1 MKEKKIFYGWIVVF
15 GCVCITAT
23 VVPMVMSLA
32 NVYLLAVTE
41 DMAISRS
48 AFTLVNTITQSMGI
62 IFSPIVAKK
71 LATGDLKKIQTI
83 ALVAFVGTY
92 FSFSFATAV
101 WQLYLLAIILGIA
114 YTSSTLIPVSMMI
127 TNWFEEKRGLAM
139 SIAMAGIGLGGFVF
153 SPILSYLLT
162 TFGWRAS
169 YRIMAILLLIITIP
183 ISLFVVKKSPAEMGL
198 QAYGASKKTKQTT
211 IQEEATSVLTIN
223 QLIKQPVFL
232 MLVFGIFC
240 NGLLNSGSLGQFPPA
255 LEEMHGVVVK
265 SSIISLYSL
274 VGIFGKLIL
283 GWIDDRFGTVK
294 STIFGCGFMT
304 LAFIL
309 LLNGHQLVMIYLMA
323 FCFGLGTP
331 IGTVSPPLI
340 TARIYGRKHYAE
352 VYGIISSI
360 SQIGLTLGSL
370 IIASIYDKTGS
381 YQNGW
386 KLLIILT
393 IITMITWILSM
404 QIPKKNSR
412 VIEVE

>member
-1 MKEKKIFYGWIVVF
+1 MKEKKIFYGWIVVL

-32 NVYLLAVTE
+32 NVYLLSVTE

-83 ALVAFVGTY
+83 ALIAFVGAY

-101 WQLYLLAIILGIA
+101 WQLYLLAIVLGIA

-139 SIAMAGIGLGGFVF
+139 SIAMAGIGLGGFIF
-153 SPILSYLLT
+153 SPVLSYLLT
-162 TFGWRAS
+162 TFGWRSS
-169 YRIMAILLLIITIP
+169 YRIMAILLLAITIP
-183 ISLFVVKKSPAEMGL
+183 ISLFVLKKSPSEMGL
-198 QAYGASKKTKQTT
+198 QAYGATKKAEQMTH
-211 IQEEATSVLTIN
+211 EEKESALTVN
-223 QLIKQPVFL
+223 QLIRQPVFL

-294 STIFGCGFMT
+294 SAIFGCGFMT

-360 SQIGLTLGSL
+360 SQVGLTLGSL

-386 KLLIILT
+386 KLLIVLT

-404 QIPKKNSR
+404 RMPRKRGQLL
-412 VIEVE
+412 ETE

>member
-1 MKEKKIFYGWIVVF
+1 MKEKKLFYGWKVVF

-23 VVPMVMSLA
+23 IVPMVMSLA
-32 NVYLLAVTE
+32 NVYLLSVT
-41 DMAISRS
+41 DDLGISRS

-62 IFSPIVAKK
+62 IFSPFVAKK
-71 LATGDLKKIQTI
+71 LATGNLKKIQTI
-83 ALVAFVGTY
+83 ALLFFIAAY
-92 FSFSFATAV
+92 FSFSFATAA
-101 WQLYLLAIILGIA
+101 WQLYLLAIVLGIA
-114 YTSSTLIPVSMMI
+114 YTSSTLIPVSMII

-139 SIAMAGIGLGGFVF
+139 SIAMAGIGLGGFIF
-153 SPILSYLLT
+153 SPVLSYLLAN
-162 TFGWRAS
+162 FGWRAS
-169 YRIMAILLLIITIP
+169 YRMIAFLLLIITLP
-183 ISLFVVKKSPAEMGL
+183 ISLFVLKKSPAEMGL
-198 QAYGASKKTKQTT
+198 KAYGASNLASPTEKTEQKTSLN
-211 IQEEATSVLTIN
+211 IQ
-223 QLIKQPVFL
+223 QLIKQPIFL
-232 MLVFGIFC
+232 MLVIGIFC

-309 LLNGHQLVMIYLMA
+309 LLNDHQLVMIYLMA

-340 TARIYGRKHYAE
+340 TARIYGREHYAE

-360 SQIGLTLGSL
+360 TQVGLTLGSL
-370 IIASIYDKTGS
+370 MIATIYDQTGS
-381 YQNGW
+381 YQLGW
-386 KLLIILT
+386 QLLIALT
-393 IITMITWILSM
+393 VITMVTWIFSM
-404 QIPKKNSR
+404 KMARGKSG
-412 VIEVE
+412 VLETK

>member
-1 MKEKKIFYGWIVVF
+1 MKEKKIFYGWIVVL

-32 NVYLLAVTE
+32 NVYLLSVTE

-83 ALVAFVGTY
+83 ALIAFVGAY

-101 WQLYLLAIILGIA
+101 WQLYLLAIVLGIA

-139 SIAMAGIGLGGFVF
+139 SIAMAGIGLGGFIF
-153 SPILSYLLT
+153 SPVLSYLLT

-169 YRIMAILLLIITIP
+169 YRIMAILLLAITIP
-183 ISLFVVKKSPAEMGL
+183 ISLFVLKKSPSEMGL
-198 QAYGASKKTKQTT
+198 QAYGATKKAEQMTH
-211 IQEEATSVLTIN
+211 EEKESALTVN
-223 QLIKQPVFL
+223 PLIRQPVFL

-255 LEEMHGVVVK
+255 LEEMHGVGVK

-294 STIFGCGFMT
+294 SAIFGCGFMT

-360 SQIGLTLGSL
+360 SQVGLTLGSL

-386 KLLIILT
+386 KLLIVLT

-404 QIPKKNSR
+404 RMPRKKGQLL
-412 VIEVE
+412 ETE

>member
-1 MKEKKIFYGWIVVF
+1 MKEKKIFYGWIVVL

-32 NVYLLAVTE
+32 NVYLLSVTE

-83 ALVAFVGTY
+83 ALIAFVGAY

-101 WQLYLLAIILGIA
+101 WQLYLLAIVLGIA

-139 SIAMAGIGLGGFVF
+139 SIAMAGIGLGGFIF
-153 SPILSYLLT
+153 SPVLSYLLT

-169 YRIMAILLLIITIP
+169 YRIMAILLLAITIP
-183 ISLFVVKKSPAEMGL
+183 ISLFVLKKSPSEMGL
-198 QAYGASKKTKQTT
+198 QAYGATKKAEQTT
-211 IQEEATSVLTIN
+211 HEEKESALTVH
-223 QLIKQPVFL
+223 QLIRQPVFL

-360 SQIGLTLGSL
+360 SQVGLTLGSL

-386 KLLIILT
+386 KLLIVLT

-404 QIPKKNSR
+404 RMPRKKGQLL
-412 VIEVE
+412 ETE

>member
-1 MKEKKIFYGWIVVF
+1 MKEKKIFYGWIVVL

-32 NVYLLAVTE
+32 NVYLLSVTE

-48 AFTLVNTITQSMGI
+48 AFTLVKTITQSMGI

-83 ALVAFVGTY
+83 ALIAFVGAY

-101 WQLYLLAIILGIA
+101 WQLYLLAIVLGIA

-139 SIAMAGIGLGGFVF
+139 SIAMAGIGLGGFIF
-153 SPILSYLLT
+153 SPVLSYLLT

-169 YRIMAILLLIITIP
+169 YRIMAILLLAITIP
-183 ISLFVVKKSPAEMGL
+183 ISLFVLKKSPSEMGL
-198 QAYGASKKTKQTT
+198 QAYGATKKAEQMTH
-211 IQEEATSVLTIN
+211 EEKESALTVN
-223 QLIKQPVFL
+223 QLIRQPVFL

-294 STIFGCGFMT
+294 SAIFGCGFMT

-360 SQIGLTLGSL
+360 SQVGLTLGSL

-386 KLLIILT
+386 KLLIVLT

-404 QIPKKNSR
+404 RMPRKKGQLL
-412 VIEVE
+412 ETE

>member
-1 MKEKKIFYGWIVVF
+1 MKEKKIFYGWIVVL

-32 NVYLLAVTE
+32 NVYLLSVTE

-83 ALVAFVGTY
+83 ALIAFVGAY
-92 FSFSFATAV
+92 FSFSFATSV
-101 WQLYLLAIILGIA
+101 WQLYLLAIVLGIA

-139 SIAMAGIGLGGFVF
+139 SIAMAGIGLGGFIF
-153 SPILSYLLT
+153 SPVLSYLLT

-169 YRIMAILLLIITIP
+169 YRIMAILLLAITIP
-183 ISLFVVKKSPAEMGL
+183 ISLFVLKKSPSEMGL
-198 QAYGASKKTKQTT
+198 QAYGATKKAEQTT
-211 IQEEATSVLTIN
+211 HEEKESTLTVH
-223 QLIKQPVFL
+223 QLIRQPVFL

-360 SQIGLTLGSL
+360 SQVGLTLGSL

-386 KLLIILT
+386 KLLIVLT

-404 QIPKKNSR
+404 RMPRKKGQLL
-412 VIEVE
+412 ETE

>member
-1 MKEKKIFYGWIVVF
+1 MKEKKIFYGWIVVL

-32 NVYLLAVTE
+32 NVYLLSVTE

-83 ALVAFVGTY
+83 ALIAFVGAY

-101 WQLYLLAIILGIA
+101 WQLYLLAIVLGIA

-139 SIAMAGIGLGGFVF
+139 SIAMAGIGLGGFIF
-153 SPILSYLLT
+153 SPVLSYLLT

-169 YRIMAILLLIITIP
+169 YRIMAVLLLAITIP
-183 ISLFVVKKSPAEMGL
+183 ISLFVLKKSPSEMGL
-198 QAYGASKKTKQTT
+198 QAYGAMKKAEQMTH
-211 IQEEATSVLTIN
+211 EEKESALTVN
-223 QLIKQPVFL
+223 QLIRQPVFL

-294 STIFGCGFMT
+294 SAIFGCGFMT

-360 SQIGLTLGSL
+360 SQVGLTLGSL

-386 KLLIILT
+386 KLLIVLT
-393 IITMITWILSM
+393 IITMIMWILSM
-404 QIPKKNSR
+404 RMPRKKGQLL
-412 VIEVE
+412 ETE

>member
-1 MKEKKIFYGWIVVF
+1 MKEKKIFYGWIVVI

-32 NVYLLAVTE
+32 NVYLLSVTE

-83 ALVAFVGTY
+83 ALIAFVGAY

-101 WQLYLLAIILGIA
+101 WQLYLLAIVLGIA

-139 SIAMAGIGLGGFVF
+139 SIAMAGIGLGGFIF
-153 SPILSYLLT
+153 SPVLSYLLT

-169 YRIMAILLLIITIP
+169 YRIMAILLLAITIP
-183 ISLFVVKKSPAEMGL
+183 ISLFVLKKSPSEMGL
-198 QAYGASKKTKQTT
+198 QAYGATKKAEQTT
-211 IQEEATSVLTIN
+211 HEEKESALTVH
-223 QLIKQPVFL
+223 QLIRQPVFL

-360 SQIGLTLGSL
+360 SQVGLTLGSL

-386 KLLIILT
+386 KLLIVLT

-404 QIPKKNSR
+404 RMPRKKGQLL
-412 VIEVE
+412 ETE

>member
-1 MKEKKIFYGWIVVF
+1 MKEKKIFYGWIVVL

-32 NVYLLAVTE
+32 NVYLLSVTE

-83 ALVAFVGTY
+83 ALIAFVGAY
-92 FSFSFATAV
+92 FSFSFATSV
-101 WQLYLLAIILGIA
+101 WQLYLLAIVLGIA

-139 SIAMAGIGLGGFVF
+139 SIAMAGIGLGGFIF
-153 SPILSYLLT
+153 SPVLSYLLT

-169 YRIMAILLLIITIP
+169 YRIMAILLLAITIP
-183 ISLFVVKKSPAEMGL
+183 ISLFVLKKSPSEMGL
-198 QAYGASKKTKQTT
+198 QAYGATKKAEQTT
-211 IQEEATSVLTIN
+211 HEEKESALTVH
-223 QLIKQPVFL
+223 QLIRQPVFL

-360 SQIGLTLGSL
+360 SQVGLTLGSL

-386 KLLIILT
+386 KLLIVLT

-404 QIPKKNSR
+404 RMPRKKGQLL
-412 VIEVE
+412 ETE

>member
-1 MKEKKIFYGWIVVF
+1 MKEKKIFYGWIVVL

-32 NVYLLAVTE
+32 NVYLLSVTE

-83 ALVAFVGTY
+83 ALIAFVGAY

-101 WQLYLLAIILGIA
+101 WQLYLLAIVLGIA

-139 SIAMAGIGLGGFVF
+139 SIAMAGIGLGGFIF
-153 SPILSYLLT
+153 SPVLSYLLT

-169 YRIMAILLLIITIP
+169 YRIMAILLLAITIP
-183 ISLFVVKKSPAEMGL
+183 ISLFVLKKSPSEMGL
-198 QAYGASKKTKQTT
+198 QAYGATKKAEQMTH
-211 IQEEATSVLTIN
+211 EEKESALTVN
-223 QLIKQPVFL
+223 QLIRQPVFL

-294 STIFGCGFMT
+294 SAIFGCGFMT

-360 SQIGLTLGSL
+360 SQVGLTLGSL

-386 KLLIILT
+386 KLLIVLT

-404 QIPKKNSR
+404 RMPRKKGQLL
-412 VIEVE
+412 ETE

>member
-1 MKEKKIFYGWIVVF
+1 MKEKKIFYGWIVVL

-32 NVYLLAVTE
+32 NVYLLSVTE

-83 ALVAFVGTY
+83 ALIAFVGAY

-101 WQLYLLAIILGIA
+101 WQLYLLAIVLGIA

-139 SIAMAGIGLGGFVF
+139 SIAMAGIGLGGFIF
-153 SPILSYLLT
+153 SPVLSYLLT

-169 YRIMAILLLIITIP
+169 YRIMAVLLLAITIP
-183 ISLFVVKKSPAEMGL
+183 ISLFVLKKSPSEMGL
-198 QAYGASKKTKQTT
+198 QAYGATKKAEQTT
-211 IQEEATSVLTIN
+211 HEEKESALTVN
-223 QLIKQPVFL
+223 QLIRQPVFL

-294 STIFGCGFMT
+294 SAIFGCGFMT

-360 SQIGLTLGSL
+360 SQVGLTLGSL

-386 KLLIILT
+386 KLLIVLT
-393 IITMITWILSM
+393 ITTMITWILSM
-404 QIPKKNSR
+404 RMPRKKGQLL
-412 VIEVE
+412 ETE

>member
-1 MKEKKIFYGWIVVF
+1 MKEKKIFYGWIVVL

-32 NVYLLAVTE
+32 NVYLLSVTE

-83 ALVAFVGTY
+83 ALIAFVGAY

-101 WQLYLLAIILGIA
+101 WQLYLLAIVLGIA

-139 SIAMAGIGLGGFVF
+139 SIAMAGIGLGGFIF
-153 SPILSYLLT
+153 SPVLSYLLT

-169 YRIMAILLLIITIP
+169 YRIMAILLLAITIP
-183 ISLFVVKKSPAEMGL
+183 ISLFVLKKSPSEMGL
-198 QAYGASKKTKQTT
+198 QAYGATKKAEQMTH
-211 IQEEATSVLTIN
+211 EEKESALTVN
-223 QLIKQPVFL
+223 QLIRQPVFL

-294 STIFGCGFMT
+294 SAIFGCGFMT

-309 LLNGHQLVMIYLMA
+309 LLNGYQLVMIYLMA

-360 SQIGLTLGSL
+360 SQVGLTLGSL

-386 KLLIILT
+386 KLLIVLT

-404 QIPKKNSR
+404 RMPRKKGQLL
-412 VIEVE
+412 ETE

>member
-1 MKEKKIFYGWIVVF
+1 MKEKKIFYGWIVVL

-32 NVYLLAVTE
+32 NVYLLSVTE

-83 ALVAFVGTY
+83 ALIAFVGAY

-101 WQLYLLAIILGIA
+101 WQLYLLAIVLGIA

-139 SIAMAGIGLGGFVF
+139 SIAMAGIGLGGFIF
-153 SPILSYLLT
+153 SPVLSYLLT
-162 TFGWRAS
+162 TFGWRSS
-169 YRIMAILLLIITIP
+169 YRIMAILLLAITIP
-183 ISLFVVKKSPAEMGL
+183 ISLFVLKKSPSEMGL
-198 QAYGASKKTKQTT
+198 QAYGATKKAEQTT
-211 IQEEATSVLTIN
+211 HEEKESALTVN
-223 QLIKQPVFL
+223 QLIRQPVFL

-294 STIFGCGFMT
+294 SAIFGCGFMT

-360 SQIGLTLGSL
+360 SQVGLTLGSL

-386 KLLIILT
+386 KLLIVLT

-404 QIPKKNSR
+404 RMPRKKGQLL
-412 VIEVE
+412 ETE

>member
-1 MKEKKIFYGWIVVF
+1 MKEKKIFYGWIVVL

-32 NVYLLAVTE
+32 NVYLLSVTE

-83 ALVAFVGTY
+83 ALIAFVGAY

-101 WQLYLLAIILGIA
+101 WQLYLLAIVLGIA

-139 SIAMAGIGLGGFVF
+139 SIAMAGIGLGGFIF
-153 SPILSYLLT
+153 SPVLSYLLT

-169 YRIMAILLLIITIP
+169 YRIMAVLLLAITIP
-183 ISLFVVKKSPAEMGL
+183 ISLFVLKKSPSEMGL
-198 QAYGASKKTKQTT
+198 QAYGATKKAEQTT
-211 IQEEATSVLTIN
+211 HEEKESALTVN
-223 QLIKQPVFL
+223 QLIRQPVFL

-294 STIFGCGFMT
+294 SAIFGCGFMT

-360 SQIGLTLGSL
+360 SQVGLTLGSL

-386 KLLIILT
+386 KLLIVLT

-404 QIPKKNSR
+404 RMPRKRGQLL
-412 VIEVE
+412 ETE

>member
-1 MKEKKIFYGWIVVF
+1 MKEKKIFYGWIVVL

-32 NVYLLAVTE
+32 NVYLLSVTE

-83 ALVAFVGTY
+83 ALIAFVGAY

-101 WQLYLLAIILGIA
+101 WQLYLLAIVLGIA

-139 SIAMAGIGLGGFVF
+139 SIAMAGIGLGGFIF
-153 SPILSYLLT
+153 SPVLSYLLT

-169 YRIMAILLLIITIP
+169 YRIMAILLLAITIP
-183 ISLFVVKKSPAEMGL
+183 ISLFVLKKSPSEMGL
-198 QAYGASKKTKQTT
+198 QAYGATKKAEQTT
-211 IQEEATSVLTIN
+211 HEEKESALTVH
-223 QLIKQPVFL
+223 QLIRQPVFL

-360 SQIGLTLGSL
+360 SQVGLTLGSL

-386 KLLIILT
+386 KFLIVLT

-404 QIPKKNSR
+404 RMPRKKGQLL
-412 VIEVE
+412 ETE

>member
-1 MKEKKIFYGWIVVF
+1 MKEKKIFYGWIVVL

-32 NVYLLAVTE
+32 NVYLLSVTE

-83 ALVAFVGTY
+83 ALIAFVGAY

-101 WQLYLLAIILGIA
+101 WQLYLLAIVLGIA

-139 SIAMAGIGLGGFVF
+139 SIAMAGIGLGGFIF
-153 SPILSYLLT
+153 SPVLSYLLT

-169 YRIMAILLLIITIP
+169 YRIMAVLLLAITIP
-183 ISLFVVKKSPAEMGL
+183 ISLFVLKKSPSEMGL
-198 QAYGASKKTKQTT
+198 QAYGATKKAEQMTH
-211 IQEEATSVLTIN
+211 EEKESALTVN
-223 QLIKQPVFL
+223 QLIRQPVFL

-283 GWIDDRFGTVK
+283 GWIDDRFGTV
-294 STIFGCGFMT
+294 
-304 LAFIL
+304 
-309 LLNGHQLVMIYLMA
+309 NQL
-323 FCFGLGTP
+323 
-331 IGTVSPPLI
+331 
-340 TARIYGRKHYAE
+340 
-352 VYGIISSI
+352 
-360 SQIGLTLGSL
+360 
-370 IIASIYDKTGS
+370 
-381 YQNGW
+381 
-386 KLLIILT
+386 
-393 IITMITWILSM
+393 
-404 QIPKKNSR
+404 
-412 VIEVE
+412 

>member
-1 MKEKKIFYGWIVVF
+1 MKEKKIFYGWIVVL

-32 NVYLLAVTE
+32 NVYLLSVTE

-83 ALVAFVGTY
+83 ALIAFVGAY

-101 WQLYLLAIILGIA
+101 WQLYLLAIVLGIA

-139 SIAMAGIGLGGFVF
+139 SIAMAGIGLGGFIF
-153 SPILSYLLT
+153 SPVLSYLLT

-169 YRIMAILLLIITIP
+169 YRIMAVLLLAITIP
-183 ISLFVVKKSPAEMGL
+183 ISLFVLKKSPSEMGL
-198 QAYGASKKTKQTT
+198 QAYGATKKAEQMTH
-211 IQEEATSVLTIN
+211 EEKESALTVN
-223 QLIKQPVFL
+223 QLIRQPVFL

-294 STIFGCGFMT
+294 SAIFGCGFMT

-360 SQIGLTLGSL
+360 SQVGLTLGSL

-386 KLLIILT
+386 KLLIVLT
-393 IITMITWILSM
+393 ITTMITWILSM
-404 QIPKKNSR
+404 RMPRKKGQLL
-412 VIEVE
+412 ETE

>member
-1 MKEKKIFYGWIVVF
+1 MKEKKIFYGWIVVL

-32 NVYLLAVTE
+32 NVYLLSVTE

-83 ALVAFVGTY
+83 ALIAFVGAY

-101 WQLYLLAIILGIA
+101 WQLYLLAIVLGIA

-139 SIAMAGIGLGGFVF
+139 SIAMAGIGLGGFIF
-153 SPILSYLLT
+153 SPVLSYLLT

-169 YRIMAILLLIITIP
+169 YRIMAILLLAITIP
-183 ISLFVVKKSPAEMGL
+183 ISLFVLKKSPSEMGL
-198 QAYGASKKTKQTT
+198 QAYGATKKAEQMTH
-211 IQEEATSVLTIN
+211 EEKESALTVH
-223 QLIKQPVFL
+223 QLIRQPVFL

-360 SQIGLTLGSL
+360 SQVGLTLGSL

-386 KLLIILT
+386 KLLIVLT

-404 QIPKKNSR
+404 RMPRKRDQLL
-412 VIEVE
+412 ETE

>member
-1 MKEKKIFYGWIVVF
+1 MKEKKIFYGWIVVL

-32 NVYLLAVTE
+32 NVYLLSVTE

-83 ALVAFVGTY
+83 ALIAFVGAY

-101 WQLYLLAIILGIA
+101 WQLYLLAIVLGIA

-139 SIAMAGIGLGGFVF
+139 SIAMAGIGLGGFIF
-153 SPILSYLLT
+153 SPVLSYLLT

-169 YRIMAILLLIITIP
+169 YRIMAVLLLAITIP
-183 ISLFVVKKSPAEMGL
+183 ISLFVLKKSPSEMGL
-198 QAYGASKKTKQTT
+198 QAYGATKKAEQMTH
-211 IQEEATSVLTIN
+211 EEKESALTVN
-223 QLIKQPVFL
+223 QLIRQPVFL

-294 STIFGCGFMT
+294 SAIFGCGFMT

-309 LLNGHQLVMIYLMA
+309 LLNGYQLVMIYLMA

-360 SQIGLTLGSL
+360 SQVGLTLGSL

-386 KLLIILT
+386 KLLIVLT

-404 QIPKKNSR
+404 RMPRKKGQLL
-412 VIEVE
+412 ETE